1 MKLYGFSTGLWAL
14 TVDPAQSLG
23 ADTLPRH
30 FFFNIENQE
39 TITLEKKKW
48 VGQAKHGNKKNK
60 KVLVKQTMKRQCLF
74 RH

>member
-48 VGQAKHGNKKNK
+48 VGQAKHENK